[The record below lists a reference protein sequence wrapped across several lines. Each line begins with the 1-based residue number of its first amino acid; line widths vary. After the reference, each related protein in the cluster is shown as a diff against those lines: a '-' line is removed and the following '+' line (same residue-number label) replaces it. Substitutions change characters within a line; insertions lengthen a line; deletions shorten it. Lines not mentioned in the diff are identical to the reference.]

1 MTPEEH
7 ADLNARI
14 DALQARVDALITRLD
29 SMLANEPEDP
39 TQRIV
44 PIPEH
49 MLPHLPPLPE
59 RKTKWVGRGSE
70 WARPSSENS
79 IPTGGRVVY
88 YWTDEAFIETTHFS
102 GFSLFH
108 IEAV

>member
-1 MTPEEH
+1 MTPEH
-7 ADLNARI
+7 AALNARI
-14 DALQARVDALITRLD
+14 DALQAQVDALAARLD

-49 MLPHLPPLPE
+49 MLPHLPPLPKG
-59 RKTKWVGRGSE
+59 KTEWVGRGE
-70 WARPSSENS
+70 FDGLEIYAD
-79 IPTGGRVVY
+79 GRHVAY
-88 YWTDEAFIETTHFS
+88 FSKIGQRFFLCIHFS
-102 GFSLFH
+102 DPHFH

>member
-1 MTPEEH
+1 MIPEQH
-7 ADLNARI
+7 AATNARI
-14 DALQARVDALITRLD
+14 DALQARVDALTARLD

-39 TQRIV
+39 TQRIL

-59 RKTKWVGRGSE
+59 GKTEWVGRGE
-70 WARPSSENS
+70 F
-79 IPTGGRVVY
+79 GGREIEAGQRCVFWWQTAFPDFY
-88 YWTDEAFIETTHFS
+88 PTDLFS
-102 GFSLFH
+102 DPHFH